1 MWENIAQSQRNNPA
15 QDFLRSGF
23 LHTQWWNQLHV
34 DITSSN
40 IHPRHGGQS
49 CLPNAVNNFV
59 VIDLPKSMQENP
71 TSSNHA
77 IIADDLTIILSLKGI
92 IYYFT
97 VTMSSKE
104 EWENSPLENNL
115 DLWEPY
121 LGPTIRQ
128 IPDSRRVNDWPCRQ
142 HYAQQQEGKIHLV

>member
-1 MWENIAQSQRNNPA
+1 MLRDLFMWENIAQGQRNNPA

-97 VTMSSKE
+97 VTMPSKE
-104 EWENSPLENNL
+104 EWENSPLEKRVTL
-115 DLWEPY
+115 TYESPIWDPQSDKF
-121 LGPTIRQ
+121 Q
-128 IPDSRRVNDWPCRQ
+128 IAEESMID
-142 HYAQQQEGKIHLV
+142 HAGKI